1 MEKDDDDPNTLV
13 GFPAYLPLS
22 YRIPVLIAFGVFL
35 FGTNL
40 TILIRAGIDVESLLY
55 PSSSSEVTSLRSR
68 KNSTLARPVYAVAVV
83 LLTTVTLGI
92 LTFWLSTAGAGHN
105 TSNANWVILLVYAAF
120 LAVLL
125 SPLRLYA
132 HERYRFLHVLRRILV
147 GGIDVTDRFLDII
160 IADVL
165 TSYAKVFGD
174 VALAGCMLFTSS
186 GSSYAVA
193 RNHCSRNIM
202 VPLAIALPYIIRFR
216 QCLIEYNRTG
226 NRSHLANALKY
237 CTAFPV
243 ILVSSLQ
250 LGRTGEVGTPNTAYI
265 SDGRLY
271 QLWIF
276 VCLLN
281 SGYSW
286 WWDITKDWDLTLLT
300 SNPGTNESP
309 MTNFELR
316 SQESKAYGLREN
328 MTFKPTMYYAAILID
343 LILRMLWS
351 VKLSP
356 HLHGLSEYE
365 SGIFTME
372 CLEVLRRWMWIF
384 LRIECEH
391 QRVNSSE
398 GAIALT
404 EFGGVAF
411 SNGPNGKIDQ
421 D

>member
-1 MEKDDDDPNTLV
+1 MDKDDDDPV
-13 GFPAYLPLS
+13 VSIGFSAYLPLS

-40 TILIRAGIDVESLLY
+40 TILMRAGVDVESLLY
-55 PSSSSEVTSLRSR
+55 PSSTIEPSPLRSR
-68 KNSTLARPVYAVAVV
+68 KQSTLARPVYAVAVV
-83 LLTTVTLGI
+83 LLAIVTFGV
-92 LTFWLSTAGAGHN
+92 LTFWLSTAGTGLK
-105 TSNANWVILLVYAAF
+105 SPNAHWVIVLVYAAF
-120 LAVLL
+120 TAVLL
-125 SPLRLYA
+125 SPQRLYA
-132 HERYRFLHVLRRILV
+132 LERYRFFSVLRRIFV
-147 GGIDVTDRFLDII
+147 GGIDPTDRFLDII

-174 VALAGCMLFTSS
+174 IAVVICMLFTSS
-186 GSSYAVA
+186 ESSYAVA
-193 RNHCSRNIM
+193 RQHCSKNMI
-202 VPLAIALPYIIRFR
+202 VPLAIAVPYLIRLR
-216 QCLIEYNRTG
+216 QCLIEYSRSG

-237 CTAFPV
+237 CSAFPV

-250 LGRTGEVGTPNTAYI
+250 LGRSGEVGTPNTAYI

-271 QLWIF
+271 QLWIL

-286 WWDITKDWDLTLLT
+286 WWDVTKDWDLTLLT
-300 SNPGTNESP
+300 QSPSTNESA
-309 MTNFELR
+309 MTTFELR
-316 SQESKAYGLREN
+316 SSDRKSYGLREN
-328 MTFKPTMYYAAILID
+328 LAFTPTIYYAAILID
-343 LILRMLWS
+343 LVLRMLWS

-384 LRIECEH
+384 LRVECEH
-391 QRVNSSE
+391 QRVNASQ

-411 SNGPNGKIDQ
+411 SSGLNGKVDQ